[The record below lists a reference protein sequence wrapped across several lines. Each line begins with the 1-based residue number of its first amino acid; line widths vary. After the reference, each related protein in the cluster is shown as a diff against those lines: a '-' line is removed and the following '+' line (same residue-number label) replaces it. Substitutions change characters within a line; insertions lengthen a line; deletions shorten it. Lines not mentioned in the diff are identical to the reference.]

1 MPDGVIPPS
10 PYPVLQDSRKPTRY
24 IDGPYIASR
33 PAYQIFADQARTGA
47 SISDMI
53 AADMRAQAKAEGRP
67 DPVKEMPE
75 NRHFWFHD
83 GEMEP
88 IPEWPNAH
96 NPPKAPAPP
105 LTAPPLAPAAAPALP
120 AAPAASAPAPS
131 VASPTATAGVASA
144 SSRRP
149 ATTAAPGPVAP
160 VESLP
165 EPPPA
170 PVLGRGPAPT
180 AQPAH
185 AEAPAAGRPAA
196 SRPAGSARTSAIKQ
210 QLAAASY
217 PRSSRHERIAQ
228 RAAAR
233 HGDPRAV

>member
-1 MPDGVIPPS
+1 
-10 PYPVLQDSRKPTRY
+10 SRKPTRY

-47 SISDMI
+47 SIGDLI
-53 AADMRAQAKAEGRP
+53 AADMRAQAKADGRQ

-88 IPEWPNAH
+88 IPAWPNA
-96 NPPKAPAPP
+96 NSLPGAPAAP

-120 AAPAASAPAPS
+120 AAPAPTAPARSDPAPAATAS
-131 VASPTATAGVASA
+131 VASAG
-144 SSRRP
+144 SRRP
-149 ATTAAPGPVAP
+149 AGSA
-160 VESLP
+160 ESLP

-170 PVLGRGPAPT
+170 PVRG
-180 AQPAH
+180 H
-185 AEAPAAGRPAA
+185 SPAAGRAT
-196 SRPAGSARTSAIKQ
+196 GTARTSAIKQ

-217 PRSSRHERIAQ
+217 PRPSRQERIAQ

-233 HGDPRAV
+233 RGDPRAV